1 MLQRFNFKHALLMV
15 SLAFLNIASQN
26 FNFLTGQ
33 NNACGYYYFQENC
46 TTMEGFLLNK
56 TIRFSLNI
64 FLIWFVFTKIYKLP
78 NNKTLLL
85 LLVLLGLKIIA
96 LFIIFNPQ
104 FTHLRFYQI
113 LHPMVWSPIL
123 PMLIYAYSHLPEN
136 VKD

>member
-1 MLQRFNFKHALLMV
+1 
-15 SLAFLNIASQN
+15 
-26 FNFLTGQ
+26 
-33 NNACGYYYFQENC
+33 
-46 TTMEGFLLNK
+46 
-56 TIRFSLNI
+56 
-64 FLIWFVFTKIYKLP
+64 LP

-96 LFIIFNPQ
+96 LFIVFNQQ